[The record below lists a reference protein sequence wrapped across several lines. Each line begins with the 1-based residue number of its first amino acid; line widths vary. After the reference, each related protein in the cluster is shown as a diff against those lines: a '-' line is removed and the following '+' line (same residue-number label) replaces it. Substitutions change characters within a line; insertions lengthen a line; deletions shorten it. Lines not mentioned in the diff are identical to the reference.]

1 MIAARRNKLILLII
15 AAVML
20 VASPTVAGLPQH
32 GSGMLLYGEGS
43 SASPTFRSYNPVAGN
58 FGAEASLPVA
68 SSTIRHIT
76 SQASPVR
83 DEVIAAVAST
93 NGSLSIFRWDGASWS
108 LEWTAVIGD
117 HAVMAFDVAYEQ
129 ASGDAVV
136 MYTSNGPSTNEIRY
150 RVWNGT
156 SWTGASTYDAVRTS
170 GTVLGIK
177 LASSPDSDDIGLAW
191 ADSNLAISSNY
202 WVGGLNALQSEP
214 PTPLTTNAQRYDK
227 NGTINTQS
235 FDVAF
240 ESVSKD
246 MLVVWGEFQVYDLRY
261 RARTPGSG
269 GSWGATATQT
279 VFAETPTDV
288 ELIPDP
294 VSNTI
299 AYVSIEDG
307 STNAEAGIWNGS
319 SWQDVHTYAVENTPG
334 KTKESGKNTAGAW
347 LRSGSESRLVVV
359 YKDNRSIGIDWLFYD
374 KNIAQW
380 SALQPDYVDTPT
392 TAAVDQSTVRM
403 YPNPHNENEAMIVL
417 VDDNSDLFIKRVSF
431 NGSSIVFSGTE
442 QTVSYEENISSITG
456 MPVDFVYFNTVDPG
470 VLSVDIVDGMGNTIA
485 NPGFSFPA
493 IDSSFQCSQ
502 NTVTPTNIIM
512 RVRNQTP
519 NPSWS
524 LSVAPTAGSSGLWQ
538 ASESVYDFNDP
549 SGCMDGADP
558 DSAGGQLTVDPRAV
572 TAQAQSGCSSEGI
585 SSGGVMSFREG
596 TADSAQIASSS
607 SLSNIDCY
615 WDFSSSI
622 EYSQA
627 LPSAL
632 SADQYTLNLTMT
644 VVAN

>member
-15 AAVML
+15 AAVTML
-20 VASPTVAGLPQH
+20 APPTVSGLPQH

-43 SASPTFRSYNPVAGN
+43 LANPTFRLYNPAAGN
-58 FGAEASLPVA
+58 FGAEAGLPVA

-83 DEVIAAVAST
+83 DEIISTVAST
-93 NGSLSIFRWDGASWS
+93 DGSLSVFRWDGAGWS

-117 HAVMAFDVAYEQ
+117 HAIMAFDVAYEQ
-129 ASGDAVV
+129 TSGDAVV
-136 MYTSNGPSTNEIRY
+136 MYTSNGASTNEIRY
-150 RVWNGT
+150 RVWDGA
-156 SWTGASTYDAVRTS
+156 SWTAATAYDAVRTS

-177 LASSPDSDDIGLAW
+177 LASSPDTDDIGLVW
-191 ADSNLAISSNY
+191 ADSSLDISSNY
-202 WVGGLNALQSEP
+202 WVGGLNSLQSEP
-214 PTPLTTNAQRYDK
+214 VAPLTTNAQRFDK
-227 NGTINTQS
+227 NGTINTYA

-240 ESVSKD
+240 ETVSKD
-246 MLVVWGEFQVYDLRY
+246 MLVVWGEYQVSDLRY
-261 RARTPGSG
+261 RTRSPGSG
-269 GSWGATATQT
+269 GSWGASATQP

-299 AYVSIEDG
+299 AYVNIEDG
-307 STNAEAGIWNGS
+307 SANAEAGIWNGS
-319 SWQDVHTYAVENTPG
+319 SWQNIHTYVVESTPG
-334 KTKESGKNTAGAW
+334 KTKESGKNTSGAW

-359 YKDNRSIGIDWLFYD
+359 YKDNRSVGIDWLFYD

-380 SALQPDYVDTPT
+380 SAIQPDYVDSPT

-403 YPNPHNENEAMIVL
+403 YPNPYNGNEAIIVL
-417 VDDNSDLFIKRVSF
+417 VDDNSDLFIKRVIF
-431 NGSSIVFSGTE
+431 NGSAITFSGTE
-442 QTVSYEENISSITG
+442 QSVSYEDNISSTTG

-470 VLSVDIVDGMGNTIA
+470 VLSVDIVDGLGGTIT
-485 NPGFSFPA
+485 NPGFSFPT

-502 NTVTPTNIIM
+502 NTVTPTNIII
-512 RVRNQTP
+512 RVRNNTP
-519 NPSWS
+519 YPSWS

-549 SGCMDGADP
+549 SGCIDGADP

-572 TAQAQSGCSSEGI
+572 NAQAQSGCSTEGI
-585 SSGGVMSFREG
+585 SAGGAMSFREG
-596 TADSAQIASSS
+596 IADSAQIASSS